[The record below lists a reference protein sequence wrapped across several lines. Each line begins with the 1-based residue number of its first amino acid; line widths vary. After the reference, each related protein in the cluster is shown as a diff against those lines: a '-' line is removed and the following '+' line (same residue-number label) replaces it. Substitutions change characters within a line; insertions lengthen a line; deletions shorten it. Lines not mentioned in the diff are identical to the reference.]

1 MSSDPRE
8 FNKGDHITVTL
19 KSGAV
24 VQGEALTTLRFPGLA
39 TYQLRIAGGVVLDL
53 NVNYDIPLSHDE
65 VDALLNPPAPKGVTG
80 NTHYAV
86 ISTSMPPSMEVV
98 AGGPEAHC
106 RAVLDTWIKNHPLG
120 EFETGEVLQTV
131 HRVPNPSD
139 ELTDLLGMTPA
150 TAAEAALLRHLRRL
164 AGVDES

>member
-1 MSSDPRE
+1 MPDSRE
-8 FNKGDHITVTL
+8 FQ
-19 KSGAV
+19 A
-24 VQGEALTTLRFPGLA
+24 GEALIVRRQSGTIVHGITLHTLTFPGLA
-39 TYQLRIAGGVVLDL
+39 NYQLRTADGTLLEL
-53 NVNYDIPLSHDE
+53 NVNVDVPLLPAE
-65 VDALLNPPAPKGVTG
+65 VDALLNPPAPEVVTG
-80 NTHYAV
+80 STHYAV

-164 AGVDES
+164 AGVDEP